1 MAKVVSTAYVD
12 DIDGSEAS
20 GPVDFSL
27 DGKDYTI
34 DLSDSN
40 AARLRDALASFVASA
55 RRASGTGRRRLTSSS
70 PQRSA
75 SGRSREETQEI
86 RAALREL
93 GYSVKDRGR
102 IPAELLA
109 AYEAR
114 TPADHSPDASVA
126 GADQEPKARRSRKKV
141 KEPVDGA
148 DETDGK
154 AVQFRSA

>member
-12 DIDGSEAS
+12 DLDGSEAS

-75 SGRSREETQEI
+75 SGRSQEETQEI

-126 GADQEPKARRSRKKV
+126 GADQEPKTRRSRKKV

-154 AVQFRSA
+154 VVQFRSA

>member
-12 DIDGSEAS
+12 DLDGSEAS

-55 RRASGTGRRRLTSSS
+55 RRASGSGRRQSSS

-86 RAALREL
+86 RSVLREL
-93 GYSVKDRGR
+93 GYEVKDRGR
-102 IPAELLA
+102 VSSALLA

-114 TPADHSPDASVA
+114 TPAPGKSSDK
-126 GADQEPKARRSRKKV
+126 QPKAQRSRKKTTG
-141 KEPVDGA
+141 DGA
-148 DETDGK
+148 EANGN
-154 AVQFRSA
+154 VVEFRSA

>member
-12 DIDGSEAS
+12 DLDGSEAS

-86 RAALREL
+86 RAALRAL
-93 GYSVKDRGR
+93 SLDPQMDRVGER
-102 IPAELLA
+102 RVNE
-109 AYEAR
+109 E
-114 TPADHSPDASVA
+114 SAS
-126 GADQEPKARRSRKKV
+126 
-141 KEPVDGA
+141 
-148 DETDGK
+148 
-154 AVQFRSA
+154 

>member
-12 DIDGSEAS
+12 DLDGSEAS

-70 PQRSA
+70 PSRSA

-126 GADQEPKARRSRKKV
+126 GADQEPKTRRSRKKV

-154 AVQFRSA
+154 VVQFRSA

>member
-12 DIDGSEAS
+12 DLDGSEAS

-40 AARLRDALASFVASA
+40 AARLRDALAFFVASA
-55 RRASGTGRRRLTSSS
+55 RRASGSGRRQSSS

-86 RAALREL
+86 RSVLREL
-93 GYSVKDRGR
+93 GYEVKDRGR
-102 IPAELLA
+102 VPSDFLA
-109 AYEAR
+109 AYETR
-114 TPADHSPDASVA
+114 TPAPGKPSE
-126 GADQEPKARRSRKKV
+126 QQPKAKRSGKKS
-141 KEPVDGA
+141 
-148 DETDGK
+148 TDDSTAANGN
-154 AVQFRSA
+154 VVEFRSA

>member
-12 DIDGSEAS
+12 DLDGSEAS

-40 AARLRDALASFVASA
+40 AARLRDALASFIASA
-55 RRASGTGRRRLTSSS
+55 RRAGGSGRRQISS

-86 RAALREL
+86 RSVLREL
-93 GYSVKDRGR
+93 GYEVKDRGR
-102 IPAELLA
+102 VSSDLLA
-109 AYEAR
+109 AYETR
-114 TPADHSPDASVA
+114 TPAPGKSSDE
-126 GADQEPKARRSRKKV
+126 QPKAKRSRKKT
-141 KEPVDGA
+141 
-148 DETDGK
+148 TDRGTE
-154 AVQFRSA
+154 ANENIVEFRSA